1 MASKK
6 DTLTLGYGCISCGHN
21 KDINLYKDMY
31 KMSTE
36 KNADHAEEGTEFLK
50 ELKNNPPKRTRCRF
64 YDSADGLLCEYFV
77 ERDYV
82 AENGRCPD
90 YLEVKFEK
98 APTQRKSAVVEMESN
113 IEEDTSDMREVTDDE
128 NEDDEPLVLDDE
140 E

>member
-90 YLEVKFEK
+90 YLEVKFKK
-98 APTQRKSAVVEMESN
+98 APAQHKSAVVEMESN

>member
-82 AENGRCPD
+82 AENGRCLD

-98 APTQRKSAVVEMESN
+98 APAQRKSAVVEMESN

>member
-64 YDSADGLLCEYFV
+64 YYSADGLLCEYFV

-98 APTQRKSAVVEMESN
+98 APAQRKSAIIETEST

-128 NEDDEPLVLDDE
+128 NEDDEPLELDDE

>member
-36 KNADHAEEGTEFLK
+36 KNEDHAEEGTEFLK

-98 APTQRKSAVVEMESN
+98 APAQRKSAVVEMESN

>member
-98 APTQRKSAVVEMESN
+98 AHAQRKSDIIDTESN

-128 NEDDEPLVLDDE
+128 NEDDEPLELDDE